1 MNTETRHGG
10 LPSVALAKGAA
21 QATKITKITKKTN
34 LVFFV
39 AFVTFVIFVPPPWR
53 VSPQGQQQSTQ
64 KPPVFRGGAT
74 YVSVDTYP
82 TIEGRIVEGLTRDD
96 LQIFEDGKPQTI
108 ETFEFVRADARPP
121 DDERA
126 AYLSAREGLEL
137 AADPRYR
144 VIVIVLERVGLESAG
159 VGLDARGAA
168 HVPAERSRAA
178 RSARP

>member
-1 MNTETRHGG
+1 MAEVLLISMRLTSGVLVIVLATGSAALSQEQP
-10 LPSVALAKGAA
+10 PSPAAA
-21 QATKITKITKKTN
+21 QQ
-34 LVFFV
+34 
-39 AFVTFVIFVPPPWR
+39 R
-53 VSPQGQQQSTQ
+53 
-64 KPPVFRGGAT
+64 PVFRGGAT

-96 LQIFEDGKPQTI
+96 LQVFEDGKPQTI

-144 VIVIVLERVGLESAG
+144 EIGR
-159 VGLDARGAA
+159 A
-168 HVPAERSRAA
+168 HV
-178 RSARP
+178 